1 MLVTNKGLIF
11 KKRSVVRIPTVVASS
26 IISYLPLTKLK
37 KKKKDSEGRMYSS
50 RKAVNHLYNLNP
62 HLHLLY
68 PSEAPSPNNYP
79 KNRHFPLK

>member
-37 KKKKDSEGRMYSS
+37 KKKKTMRDECIVVGKLSTTYII
-50 RKAVNHLYNLNP
+50 
-62 HLHLLY
+62 
-68 PSEAPSPNNYP
+68 
-79 KNRHFPLK
+79 

>member
-37 KKKKDSEGRMYSS
+37 KKKKRQRGTN
-50 RKAVNHLYNLNP
+50 V
-62 HLHLLY
+62 
-68 PSEAPSPNNYP
+68 
-79 KNRHFPLK
+79 

>member
-26 IISYLPLTKLK
+26 IISYLPLTKL

-68 PSEAPSPNNYP
+68 PSEAPSPNNNP